1 MKGDANMK
9 NLFSSLKTRLLGE
22 KKRFFNLENKLYKEE
37 ELFNNYN
44 FDSLNKNDLQGSDLY
59 LNTVTSTGNHIGGG
73 QATLR

>member
-1 MKGDANMK
+1 MK

-22 KKRFFNLENKLYKEE
+22 KKRFLNLENKLYKEE